1 MTSLSRT
8 AREFYHQPHGIGP
21 GSVMRACDAR
31 PSDYVRCATLNWN
44 ASKESRGF
52 FSGATPR
59 LLDVLRRYHGADGE
73 SLKINTQ
80 KLRPGLSE
88 ALTIRAA
95 SAALT
100 QTFTNAARPITNI
113 ATPKNPVASV
123 SIKLNSHQVGICISR
138 SVNRCV
144 EFVSCRCANQIQFR
158 SSRQSECGAP
168 ACTAVHPRA
177 PIFTSSPR
185 ARGGLERLRKI
196 GRKRQALSLASQNI
210 GLPVARSTPKASS
223 RSAISSIEIQHAALK
238 LTRAVS
244 QGRNCDLVKF
254 QMARASSRGGVE
266 GHAPATIANLPVT
279 PIDGPA
285 FKGRAPRA
293 DDAREIAPREAA
305 GIKPGPRD
313 SIRMRGAA

>member
-100 QTFTNAARPITNI
+100 QTFTNAARPITNN

-123 SIKLNSHQVGICISR
+123 SIKLNSHQVGISNSVFVCSACGVSSCVSNRARRTVARQLRPLTELAAFSPSR
-138 SVNRCV
+138 GS
-144 EFVSCRCANQIQFR
+144 EFLRRPNSIGRATRPR
-158 SSRQSECGAP
+158 SFPRSQAP
-168 ACTAVHPRA
+168 ACALATAGSRQPGQSPMPAKSFSSWTSCAPNTPRA
-177 PIFTSSPR
+177 ARSSNNSNCSFR
-185 ARGGLERLRKI
+185 ARSAGNSDA
-196 GRKRQALSLASQNI
+196 RQATAS
-210 GLPVARSTPKASS
+210 R
-223 RSAISSIEIQHAALK
+223 
-238 LTRAVS
+238 
-244 QGRNCDLVKF
+244 
-254 QMARASSRGGVE
+254 
-266 GHAPATIANLPVT
+266 APAAH
-279 PIDGPA
+279 
-285 FKGRAPRA
+285 
-293 DDAREIAPREAA
+293 
-305 GIKPGPRD
+305 
-313 SIRMRGAA
+313 SIPMRGAA